1 VLTRA
6 AGRGPA
12 CAAGRGPAFAARCIT
27 RTALAAL
34 T

>member
-1 VLTRA
+1 VLARA

-12 CAAGRGPAFAARCIT
+12 FAARRGPAFAARCIT